1 VGFVIGS
8 GESILGL
15 IPINTQDNILHLVIG
30 LTGLAAGLAT
40 ARVAS
45 TQRRTAATAH

>member
-15 IPINTQDNILHLVIG
+15 IPINTQDNIP
-30 LTGLAAGLAT
+30 T